1 MEDIKDSEIRII
13 GKDETYD
20 QNTMLGNPTA
30 ECPKGISAPEKKDF
44 DRREGNY
51 NKPKDSGWIR
61 KLVIL
66 FVLLV
71 IVANVIFF
79 IFRSCILSAPPQD
92 GRLDRTEELENAMFD
107 PEVPE
112 GRFESLEGAADR
124 SKLDD
129 LQASM
134 PASSVPHCEEK
145 MAEINGIELKLLIP
159 MGAVPKF
166 EVGRIDPK
174 DTNIV
179 LALQAADI
187 RKDNGEIVGASVYNG
202 EVVGKGLAKKGYVSI
217 IQGKMRVGVT
227 DHSPL
232 FEAAIQEGGDFFR
245 QYPLVADGVMI
256 ENQPRGKAIRRA
268 ICQRGTNFF
277 VAETLTPESF
287 HDFAQALQDLNI
299 DNAVYLVGS
308 QYALGFLRDINN
320 KLHEW
325 GESKFEQAENISYL
339 IWKKQ

>member
-20 QNTMLGNPTA
+20 QNTMPGNPEA
-30 ECPKGISAPEKKDF
+30 DCSKSIPAPEKRDF
-44 DRREGNY
+44 DRREGHY
-51 NKPKDSGWIR
+51 NKPRESGWIR

-79 IFRSCILSAPPQD
+79 IFRSCMLSAPPVD
-92 GRLDRTEELENAMFD
+92 EPMIGMEELENAMFD

-112 GRFESLEGAADR
+112 GKFESLESAADR
-124 SKLDD
+124 SKLDN
-129 LQASM
+129 LQ
-134 PASSVPHCEEK
+134 EK
-145 MAEINGIELKLLIP
+145 ETEINGIGLKLLIP
-159 MGAVPKF
+159 VGAVPKF
-166 EVGRIDPK
+166 EVGRIDPE
-174 DTNIV
+174 DSNIV

-217 IQGKMRVGVT
+217 IRGKMRVGVT
-227 DHSPL
+227 ESSPL

-245 QYPLVADGVMI
+245 QYPLVADGVMV

-268 ICQRGTNFF
+268 ICQRGSNFF
-277 VAETLTPESF
+277 VVETLTPESF
-287 HDFAQALQDLNI
+287 HDFAQALHSDSF
-299 DNAVYLVGS
+299 ATATAGS
-308 QYALGFLRDINN
+308 TNGAKPGLPRLR
-320 KLHEW
+320 
-325 GESKFEQAENISYL
+325 ISA
-339 IWKKQ
+339 I